1 MKKLQSIIFIIVVIF
16 YSGVLF
22 GQNKEVI
29 GGYQSWNWQKFPEL
43 LNPQNIPFDKLTI
56 LSYSFFYP
64 LENGD
69 IVGMDPVADQYLLKG
84 KSESIADGASIFEL
98 AKKHNTKIILSIGG
112 WETSNNFPQ
121 VAADTKKRA
130 NFAHW
135 CIKHIKNYG
144 FNGIDIDWEF
154 PGYKGHNG
162 TPQDRVNFTI
172 LLQEVRDSLLALGV
186 KTGQEY
192 ILTASLPAAEV
203 HLLDIE
209 VEKLSSIVDY
219 INIMTYDLH
228 GSWGKVSNHNSAL
241 FAPKIGDPGR
251 CGDGAFRLY
260 HEKHNV
266 PANKITLCAVFF
278 GYSYSNCSEIYGE
291 HQGPDTTLFKPGQ
304 DILYRDIAEDM
315 DLFENHWDSAAQAPY
330 LISKESSTL
339 ISLDD
344 EKSVTR
350 KSEYIINNNGGGII
364 IWPLMGDYLDN
375 GKTPLLDAIYQKL
388 SE

>member
-1 MKKLQSIIFIIVVIF
+1 MRKYKIWILIFVTASITGQLFAQKKEII
-16 YSGVLF
+16 GC
-22 GQNKEVI
+22 
-29 GGYQSWNWQKFPEL
+29 YQSWNWEQHKEAVDPI
-43 LNPQNIPFDKLTI
+43 NIPFEELTI
-56 LSYSFFYP
+56 LNYSFFFP
-64 LENGD
+64 LENGE
-69 IVGMDPVADQYLLKG
+69 IVGMDPVADLYLLKG
-84 KSESIADGASIFEL
+84 ELEAISNGTSIIDL
-98 AKKHNTKIILSIGG
+98 AKEHNTKVLLSIGG

-121 VAADTKKRA
+121 VAADAKKRA

-135 CIKHIKNYG
+135 CVKHITNYDL
-144 FNGIDIDWEF
+144 NGIDIDWEF

-162 TPQDRVNFTI
+162 TPQDRVNFTT
-172 LLQEVRDSLLALGV
+172 LLQEVRDSLSALGN
-186 KTGQEY
+186 KTKQEY
-192 ILTASLPAAEV
+192 LLTASLPAAEV

-241 FAPKIGDPGR
+241 YAPMVGDPGR
-251 CGDGAFRLY
+251 SGDGAFRLY
-260 HEKHNV
+260 HKKHNV
-266 PANKITLCAVFF
+266 PSNKITLCAAFF
-278 GYSYSNCSEIYGE
+278 GYSYKNCSEIYGE

-304 DILYRDIAEDM
+304 DILYRDIAEKM
-315 DLFENHWDSAAQAPY
+315 DLFVSHWDSKAQAPY
-330 LISKESSTL
+330 LISKETSTL

-344 EKSVTR
+344 EKSVTL

-388 SE
+388 SK

>member
-1 MKKLQSIIFIIVVIF
+1 MKKLQSIIFIIIVVF
-16 YSGVLF
+16 YSGVLS

-43 LNPQNIPFDKLTI
+43 LNPQNIPYEKLTI
-56 LSYSFFYP
+56 LNYSFFYP
-64 LENGD
+64 LEDGE
-69 IVGMDPVADQYLLKG
+69 IVGMDPVADLYLLKG
-84 KSESIADGASIFEL
+84 ESESLPNGASIIDL
-98 AKKHNTKIILSIGG
+98 AKKHNTKVILSIGG

-135 CIKHIKNYG
+135 CVKHIKNYG

-154 PGYKGHNG
+154 PGYKSHKG

-172 LLQEVRDSLLALGV
+172 LLQEVRDSLSALGN
-186 KTGQEY
+186 KTKQEY
-192 ILTASLPAAEV
+192 LLTASLPAAEV

-241 FAPKIGDPGR
+241 FAPKVGDSGR

-266 PANKITLCAVFF
+266 PANKITLCATFF
-278 GYSYSNCSEIYGE
+278 GYSYKNCSEIYGE
-291 HQGPDTTLFKPGQ
+291 HEGPDTTLFKPGQ
-304 DILYRDIAEDM
+304 DILYRDIAEKM
-315 DLFENHWDSAAQAPY
+315 DLFESHWDSGAQAPY
-330 LISKESSTL
+330 LTSNETSTL

-344 EKSVTR
+344 EKSVTL

-375 GKTPLLDAIYQKL
+375 GKTPLLDAIYLKL
-388 SE
+388 SK